1 MVSEARRPEAGSMDD
16 SKNFDAPTL
25 ELIGNHVPRT
35 RKDKLASS
43 HDAARPPE
51 IGIQAKALDLCT
63 DGRCKP

>member
-1 MVSEARRPEAGSMDD
+1 MDD